1 MSLLSSLFAGVT
13 GMTAYG
19 NAMSI
24 IGNNIANVNTS
35 GFKAGRPIFGDILS
49 QSIGGSQIGRGVEL
63 EKVDTL
69 FQQGSFS
76 TTENITD
83 MAIDGSGFFVL
94 KNNNGTF
101 FSRAGNFHFNS
112 SGYLVNPEG
121 LSLQGSQIINGN
133 VTGSVGDVR
142 IENLTGTPKMTG
154 NGLNGSTGVQ
164 IAANLDSRA
173 TAPPAFNIEG
183 TSATTNFST
192 SITAY
197 DSLGN
202 GHLLNIYFTKL
213 APVVGNPSTWE
224 YHVTAQSSD
233 LEGWPGTPIVG
244 QTWPPSTAQ
253 QVEVGRGTLE
263 FTTDGALTRVGSN
276 AAPVSY
282 VAPVLPAVAYQPVFG
297 ALSYPAAVTPVSID
311 FNFSGG
317 ATQNQAIA
325 FNFGDPLTAGAASA
339 PVANATGK
347 AGLTQYGATSA
358 VSYQKQDGYAVGSL
372 RNISLS
378 QKGIVTGIY
387 TNGQTIDLYQIFL
400 ADFKSPSDLLKQGK
414 NLFSQSKDSG
424 EPIIGPP
431 GSSGK
436 GTVIANSI
444 EMSNVD
450 LAAEFVNMI
459 TTQRGFTANTRV
471 ISTSDAMLTELVNLK
486 R

>member
-1 MSLLSSLFAGVT
+1 MSLLSSLFSGVT

-49 QSIGGSQIGRGVEL
+49 QSLGASSQIGRGVEMS
-63 EKVDTL
+63 KVDTL

-83 MAIDGSGFFVL
+83 MAIDGSGFFAVR
-94 KNNNGTF
+94 NNNGTF
-101 FSRAGNFHFNS
+101 FTRAGNFHFDAG
-112 SGYLVNPEG
+112 GYLVNPEN
-121 LSLQGSQIINGN
+121 LALQGSQIINGN
-133 VTGSVGDVR
+133 VTGSVGDIR
-142 IENLTGTPKMTG
+142 IENLTGTPRATG
-154 NGLNGSTGVQ
+154 DGLNGSTGVQ
-164 IAANLDSRA
+164 VAANLDSRV
-173 TAPPAFNIEG
+173 APPLPFTVSG
-183 TSATTNFST
+183 TSASTNFST

-202 GHLLNIYFTKL
+202 GHLVNVYFRKNGT
-213 APVVGNPSTWE
+213 NDWE
-224 YHVTAQSSD
+224 YHVTTDSQELS
-233 LEGWPGTPIVG
+233 GWPGAGGPA
-244 QTWPPSTAQ
+244 WPPATAQ
-253 QVEVGRGTLE
+253 QVEVGRGVLE
-263 FTTDGALTRVGSN
+263 FDPTGALNRIGQNASPAAYVGN
-276 AAPVSY
+276 VPTWG
-282 VAPVLPAVAYQPVFG
+282 AV
-297 ALSYPAAVTPVSID
+297 SYPAAATPLQLEFD
-311 FNFSGG
+311 FSGG
-317 ATQNQAIA
+317 AAQNQMVA
-325 FNFGDPLTAGAASA
+325 FNFGDALTAGPAST
-339 PVANATGK
+339 PVANSTGK
-347 AGLTQYGATSA
+347 SGLTQYGSTST

-372 RNISLS
+372 RNISIN
-378 QKGIVTGIY
+378 QQGILTGIY

-431 GSSGK
+431 GTSGK
-436 GTVIANSI
+436 GTVVANSI

-471 ISTSDAMLTELVNLK
+471 ISTSDQMLTELVNLK

>member
-49 QSIGGSQIGRGVEL
+49 QSLGASSQIGRGVEL
-63 EKVDTL
+63 TKVDTL

-83 MAIDGSGFFVL
+83 MAIDGSGFFVVR
-94 KNNNGTF
+94 NQNGTF
-101 FSRAGNFHFNS
+101 FTRAGNFHFDS
-112 SGYLVNPEG
+112 AGYLVDPMG
-121 LSLQGSQIINGN
+121 LSLQGSAIVSGN
-133 VTGSVGDVR
+133 VTGSVGDIR
-142 IENLTGTPKMTG
+142 IENLTGTPNPTG
-154 NGLNGSTGVQ
+154 NGANGIGGVQ
-164 IAANLDSRA
+164 IAANLDSRVSV
-173 TAPPAFNIEG
+173 PPAFNIES

-202 GHLLNIYFTKL
+202 GHLLNVYFNKT
-213 APVVGNPSTWE
+213 ATNSWE
-224 YHVTAQSSD
+224 YHVTADSSD
-233 LEGWPGTPIVG
+233 LTGWPGTPIAG
-244 QTWPPSTAQ
+244 QTWPPATAQ
-253 QVEVGRGTLE
+253 KIEVGRGILE
-263 FTTDGALTRVGSN
+263 FTTEGALNRVGQYASPTTYT
-276 AAPVSY
+276 APV
-282 VAPVLPAVAYQPVFG
+282 APAIAYQPTWG
-297 ALSYPAAVTPVSID
+297 AISYPAAGVPLQIS

-317 ATQNQAIA
+317 ATAAQSIG
-325 FNFGDPLTAGAASA
+325 FNFGDPLTAGAASTA
-339 PVANATGK
+339 VANATGK
-347 AGLTQYGATSA
+347 GGLTQYGSTSA

-372 RNISLS
+372 RNISIS
-378 QKGIVTGIY
+378 QKGIITGIY

>member
-49 QSIGGSQIGRGVEL
+49 QSMGGSSQIGRGVEL
-63 EKVDTL
+63 TKVNTL

-83 MAIDGSGFFVL
+83 MAIDGSGFFAV

-101 FSRAGNFHFNS
+101 FTRAGNFHFDAG
-112 SGYLVNPEG
+112 GYLVNPDS
-121 LSLQGSQIINGN
+121 LVLQGSQVVNGN
-133 VTGSVGDVR
+133 VTGSVGDIR
-142 IENLTGTPKMTG
+142 IENLTGTPRATG
-154 NGLNGSTGVQ
+154 DGLNGSTGVQ
-164 IAANLDSRA
+164 LSANLDSRVN
-173 TAPPAFNIEG
+173 PPLPFSITG
-183 TSATTNFST
+183 TSVTTNFST
-192 SITAY
+192 SITTY

-202 GHLLNIYFTKL
+202 GHLVNVYFRKNDT
-213 APVVGNPSTWE
+213 NEWE
-224 YHVTAQSSD
+224 YHVTTDSQELS
-233 LEGWPGTPIVG
+233 GWPGTAAAPPA
-244 QTWPPSTAQ
+244 WPPATAQ
-253 QVEVGRGTLE
+253 QVEVGRGVLE
-263 FTTDGALTRVGSN
+263 FTPQGALDRIGVYGS
-276 AAPVSY
+276 PT
-282 VAPVLPAVAYQPVFG
+282 AYTGTDPTWG
-297 ALSYPAAVTPVSID
+297 AIAYPAAGAPLQIE

-317 ATQNQAIA
+317 AAQNQLVA
-325 FNFGDPLTAGAASA
+325 FNFGDALTAGNPAAS
-339 PVANATGK
+339 VANATGK
-347 AGLTQYGATSA
+347 GGLTQYGSTST

-372 RNISLS
+372 RNISIS
-378 QKGIVTGIY
+378 QQGVLTGIY

-414 NLFSQSKDSG
+414 NLFGQSKDSG

-431 GSSGK
+431 GTSGK
-436 GTVIANSI
+436 GTVVANSI

-471 ISTSDAMLTELVNLK
+471 ISTADQMLTELVNLK

>member
-49 QSIGGSQIGRGVEL
+49 QSLGASSQIGRGVEL
-63 EKVDTL
+63 EKVDTM

-83 MAIDGSGFFVL
+83 MAIDGTGFFVV
-94 KNNNGTF
+94 KNQNGTF
-101 FSRAGNFHFNS
+101 FSRAGNFHFDS
-112 SGYLVNPEG
+112 AGYLVNPEG
-121 LSLQGSQIINGN
+121 LVLQGSQIINGN
-133 VTGSVGDVR
+133 VTGSVGDIR
-142 IENLTGTPKMTG
+142 NENLTGTPKMTG
-154 NGLNGSTGVQ
+154 NGTNGNGGVQ
-164 IAANLDSRA
+164 IAANLDSRVDA
-173 TAPPAFNIEG
+173 IPAPGFNIEG

-192 SITAY
+192 SISVY

-202 GHLLNIYFTKL
+202 GHLVNVYFNKTG
-213 APVVGNPSTWE
+213 VNDWE
-224 YHVTAQSSD
+224 YHVTADSAD
-233 LEGWPGTPIVG
+233 LAGWPGTPIGG
-244 QTWPPSTAQ
+244 QTWPPATAQ
-253 QVEVGRGTLE
+253 KIEVGRGTLE
-263 FTTDGALTRVGSN
+263 FNTDGALERVGVSGTPTTYL
-276 AAPVSY
+276 APV
-282 VAPVLPAVAYQPVFG
+282 APAVAYQPVFP
-297 ALSYPAAVTPVSID
+297 ATTYPAAGTPIQLS

-317 ATQNQAIA
+317 ATPNQAIA
-325 FNFGDPLTAGAASA
+325 FNFGDALTAGAASA

-347 AGLTQYGATSA
+347 GGLTQYGSTSA
-358 VSYQKQDGYAVGSL
+358 VSYQKQDGYTVGSL
-372 RNISLS
+372 RNISIS
-378 QKGIVTGIY
+378 QKGTITGIY

>member
-24 IGNNIANVNTS
+24 IGNNVANVNTS

-83 MAIDGSGFFVL
+83 MAIDGSGFFVV
-94 KNNNGTF
+94 KNANGTF
-101 FSRAGNFHFNS
+101 FSRAGNFHFDS
-112 SGYLVNPEG
+112 AGYLVNPEG

-164 IAANLDSRA
+164 IAANLDSRV
-173 TAPPAFNIEG
+173 TPPPAFNIEG

-202 GHLLNIYFTKL
+202 GHLLNVYFNKL
-213 APVVGNPSTWE
+213 APVAGNPATWE

-233 LEGWPGTPIVG
+233 LSGWPGTPIGG
-244 QTWPPSTAQ
+244 QTWPPQTAQ
-253 QVEVGRGTLE
+253 QIEVGRGSLE
-263 FTTDGALTRVGSN
+263 FATDGALQRVGN
-276 AAPVSY
+276 YAAPTTY
-282 VAPVLPAVAYQPVFG
+282 TAPVAPAVAYQPTFG
-297 ALSYPAAVTPVSID
+297 AISYPVALTPISIN

-317 ATQNQAIA
+317 ATQNQAVA
-325 FNFGDPLTAGAASA
+325 FNFGDALTAGAAST

-347 AGLTQYGATSA
+347 GGLTQYGSTSA

-436 GTVIANSI
+436 GTVISNSV

>member
-49 QSIGGSQIGRGVEL
+49 QSLGGSQIGRGVEL
-63 EKVDTL
+63 NKVDTL

-83 MAIDGSGFFVL
+83 MAIDGTGFFVV
-94 KNNNGTF
+94 KNQNGTF
-101 FSRAGNFHFNS
+101 FSRAGNFHFDA

-121 LSLQGSQIINGN
+121 LSLQGSAIINGN
-133 VTGSVGDVR
+133 VTGSVGDIR
-142 IENLTGTPKMTG
+142 IENLTGTPKATG
-154 NGLNGSTGVQ
+154 NGLNGSTGIQ
-164 IAANLDSRA
+164 IAANLDSRVA
-173 TAPPAFNIEG
+173 IPPPFSIEG
-183 TSATTNFST
+183 TSSTTNFST

-202 GHLLNIYFTKL
+202 GHLLNVYFNKT
-213 APVVGNPSTWE
+213 ATNAWE
-224 YHVTAQSSD
+224 YHISTESKD
-233 LEGWPGTPIVG
+233 LSGWPGTPIAG
-244 QTWPPSTAQ
+244 QTWPPPTSQ

-263 FTTDGALTRVGSN
+263 FNTDGALLRTGVYGPPTTYT
-276 AAPVSY
+276 APT
-282 VAPVLPAVAYQPVFG
+282 PPAVAYVPTFG
-297 ALSYPAAVTPVSID
+297 AITYPAATTPLTVN

-317 ATQNQAIA
+317 ATQNQPVA
-325 FNFGDPLTAGAASA
+325 FNFGDALTAGNPAA

-347 AGLTQYGATSA
+347 GGLTQYGSTSA
-358 VSYQKQDGYAVGSL
+358 VSYQKQDGYTVGSL
-372 RNISLS
+372 RNISIS

-436 GTVIANSI
+436 GTVIANSV

>member
-49 QSIGGSQIGRGVEL
+49 QSMGGSSQIGRGVEL
-63 EKVDTL
+63 TKVDTL

-83 MAIDGSGFFVL
+83 MAIDGSGFFAVR
-94 KNNNGTF
+94 NTNGTF
-101 FSRAGNFHFNS
+101 FTRAGNFHFDAGGN
-112 SGYLVNPEG
+112 LVNPDG
-121 LSLQGSQIINGN
+121 LVLQGSQIINGN
-133 VTGSVGDVR
+133 VTGSLGDVR
-142 IENLTGTPKMTG
+142 IENLTGTPRATG
-154 NGLNGSTGVQ
+154 DGLNGSAGVQ
-164 IAANLDSRA
+164 ISANLDSRVIP
-173 TAPPAFNIEG
+173 PPAFSVTG
-183 TSATTNFST
+183 TSVTTNFST
-192 SITAY
+192 SITTY

-202 GHLLNIYFTKL
+202 GHLVNVYFRKNAT
-213 APVVGNPSTWE
+213 NEWE
-224 YHVTAQSSD
+224 YHLTTDSSE
-233 LEGWPGTPIVG
+233 LSGWPGAGGPA
-244 QTWPPSTAQ
+244 TWPPTTAQ
-253 QVEVGRGTLE
+253 QVEVGRGILE
-263 FTTDGALTRVGSN
+263 FDTN
-276 AAPVSY
+276 
-282 VAPVLPAVAYQPVFG
+282 G
-297 ALSYPAAVTPVSID
+297 ALSRIGQYGAPTAYVGTDPTWGALAYPAAGTPLQVE

-317 ATQNQAIA
+317 AAQNQMVA
-325 FNFGDPLTAGAASA
+325 FNLGDALTAGNPAAA
-339 PVANATGK
+339 VANSTGK
-347 AGLTQYGATSA
+347 AGLTQYGSTSTI
-358 VSYQKQDGYAVGSL
+358 SSQKQDGYAVGSL
-372 RNISLS
+372 RNITIN
-378 QKGIVTGIY
+378 QQGVITGIY

-400 ADFKSPSDLLKQGK
+400 ADFKSPSDLMKQGK

-431 GSSGK
+431 GTSGK
-436 GTVIANSI
+436 GTVVANSI

-471 ISTSDAMLTELVNLK
+471 ISTADQMLTELVNLK

>member
-1 MSLLSSLFAGVT
+1 MSLLSSLFSGVT

-49 QSIGGSQIGRGVEL
+49 QSLGASSQIGRGVEL
-63 EKVDTL
+63 SKVDTL

-76 TTENITD
+76 STENITD
-83 MAIDGSGFFVL
+83 MAIDGVGFFVV

-101 FSRAGNFHFNS
+101 FTRAGNFHFDA
-112 SGYLVNPEG
+112 GGFLVNPEG
-121 LSLQGSQIINGN
+121 LRLQGSQIINGN
-133 VTGSVGDVR
+133 VTGSVGDIR
-142 IENLTGTPKMTG
+142 IDNLTGTPRATG
-154 NGLNGSTGVQ
+154 DGLNGSLGVQ
-164 IAANLDSRA
+164 ISANLDSRVS
-173 TAPPAFNIEG
+173 PPLPFTVTS
-183 TSATTNFST
+183 TSASTNFST

-202 GHLLNIYFTKL
+202 GHLINVYFRKNGT
-213 APVVGNPSTWE
+213 NDWE
-224 YHVTAQSSD
+224 YHVTTDSAELS
-233 LEGWPGTPIVG
+233 GWPGAGGPA
-244 QTWPPSTAQ
+244 WPPATAQ
-253 QVEVGRGTLE
+253 QVEVGRGVLE
-263 FTTDGALTRVGSN
+263 FDPNGALNRIGQYGSPTGYVGTDPVWGALT
-276 AAPVSY
+276 
-282 VAPVLPAVAYQPVFG
+282 
-297 ALSYPAAVTPVSID
+297 YPAAATPLQIE

-317 ATQNQAIA
+317 AAQNQMVA
-325 FNFGDPLTAGAASA
+325 FNFGDALTAGNPPVS
-339 PVANATGK
+339 VANATGK
-347 AGLTQYGATSA
+347 TGLTQYGSTSA

-372 RNISLS
+372 RNISIS
-378 QKGIVTGIY
+378 QQGVLTGIY

-400 ADFKSPSDLLKQGK
+400 ADFKSSGDLLKQGK
-414 NLFSQSKDSG
+414 NLYSQSKDSG

-431 GSSGK
+431 GTSGK
-436 GTVIANSI
+436 GTVVANSI

-471 ISTSDAMLTELVNLK
+471 IATSDQMLTELVNLK

>member
-49 QSIGGSQIGRGVEL
+49 QSLGASSQIGRGVEL

-83 MAIDGSGFFVL
+83 MAIDGTGFFVV
-94 KNNNGTF
+94 KNQNGTF
-101 FSRAGNFHFNS
+101 FSRAGNFHFDS

-121 LSLQGSQIINGN
+121 LVLQGSAIINGN
-133 VTGSVGDVR
+133 VTGSVGDIR
-142 IENLTGTPKMTG
+142 NENLTGTPRMTG
-154 NGLNGSTGVQ
+154 NGLNGLGGVQ
-164 IAANLDSRA
+164 ISANLDSRA
-173 TAPPAFNIEG
+173 VAPPPFSIEG

-192 SITAY
+192 SITVY

-202 GHLLNIYFTKL
+202 GHLLNVYFNKTDT
-213 APVVGNPSTWE
+213 NSWE
-224 YHVTAQSSD
+224 YHVTADSSD
-233 LEGWPGTPIVG
+233 LTGWPGAGGPA
-244 QTWPPSTAQ
+244 WPPAIAQ
-253 QVEVGRGTLE
+253 KVEVGRGTLE
-263 FTTDGALTRVGSN
+263 FTTDGALERVGV
-276 AAPVSY
+276 AAPPTAY
-282 VAPVLPAVAYQPVFG
+282 AAPTPPAVSPIPTFG
-297 ALSYPAAVTPVSID
+297 AVSYPAATTPIQVSFD
-311 FNFSGG
+311 FSGG
-317 ATQNQAIA
+317 ATPGQSIA
-325 FNFGDPLTAGAASA
+325 FNFGDALTAGGTPVPGSGTA
-339 PVANATGK
+339 VANATGK
-347 AGLTQYGATSA
+347 EGLTQYGSTSA

-372 RNISLS
+372 RNISIS
-378 QKGIVTGIY
+378 QKGIITGIY